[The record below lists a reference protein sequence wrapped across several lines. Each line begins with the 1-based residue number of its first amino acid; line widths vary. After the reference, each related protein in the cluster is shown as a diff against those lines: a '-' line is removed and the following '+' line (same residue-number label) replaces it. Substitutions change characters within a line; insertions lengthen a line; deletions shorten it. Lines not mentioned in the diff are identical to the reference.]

1 MCIHNII
8 YIYIY
13 IYMKYYRMKLHY
25 IIHCASMEWQSSD
38 KSMAGSPI
46 FLFFASHQYGS
57 IVNGYP
63 CWDTTNIWLVVEPTP
78 LKNDGVRQLGW
89 FFHSQYDGKVKKFHG
104 SKAPTRIFFLP
115 CGKKNTIHSFGFTTS
130 KREIS
135 HIQKGTCRWLRLRAT
150 NSWGTTL
157 ITYASDMVFATPVK
171 QQDISVLHDLVYHQP
186 VTIGYWTCVIPLS
199 SDKIH
204 QC

>member
-13 IYMKYYRMKLHY
+13 IYTWNIIVWSY
-25 IIHCASMEWQSSD
+25 IISYIVHPWNDSRQISQWLVHPFFCSSQAINMGQSSMD
-38 KSMAGSPI
+38 THVETQPISGGGWAYPSEKWWSSSVGMIFPFPIWWESQKIPWFQSTNQNI
-46 FLFFASHQYGS
+46 FLTM
-57 IVNGYP
+57 
-63 CWDTTNIWLVVEPTP
+63 W
-78 LKNDGVRQLGW
+78 
-89 FFHSQYDGKVKKFHG
+89 
-104 SKAPTRIFFLP
+104 
-115 CGKKNTIHSFGFTTS
+115 KKNTIHSFGFTTS

>member
-1 MCIHNII
+1 MHNIMCIHNII

-78 LKNDGVRQLGW
+78 LKNDGVRQLGLLFPTEW
-89 FFHSQYDGKVKKFHG
+89 KNKTC
-104 SKAPTRIFFLP
+104 SKPPTRYIVNVCWWVYNQTSLW
-115 CGKKNTIHSFGFTTS
+115 GLTLYQIIKKLSLVSEQTWAELVPHTVDGRNPAPPWMV
-130 KREIS
+130 E
-135 HIQKGTCRWLRLRAT
+135 
-150 NSWGTTL
+150 TL
-157 ITYASDMVFATPVK
+157 
-171 QQDISVLHDLVYHQP
+171 
-186 VTIGYWTCVIPLS
+186 
-199 SDKIH
+199 
-204 QC
+204 

>member
-1 MCIHNII
+1 MHNIMCIHNI
-8 YIYIY
+8 IYIY

-115 CGKKNTIHSFGFTTS
+115 CGKKTPFTLLDLPHPSGRYPTS
-130 KREIS
+130 RKVLVDGSDYARQTRE
-135 HIQKGTCRWLRLRAT
+135 G
-150 NSWGTTL
+150 
-157 ITYASDMVFATPVK
+157 
-171 QQDISVLHDLVYHQP
+171 QP
-186 VTIGYWTCVIPLS
+186 
-199 SDKIH
+199 
-204 QC
+204 